1 MQQKHTVSQD
11 QKGYSNA

>member
-1 MQQKHTVSQD
+1 MQQEHTVSQD